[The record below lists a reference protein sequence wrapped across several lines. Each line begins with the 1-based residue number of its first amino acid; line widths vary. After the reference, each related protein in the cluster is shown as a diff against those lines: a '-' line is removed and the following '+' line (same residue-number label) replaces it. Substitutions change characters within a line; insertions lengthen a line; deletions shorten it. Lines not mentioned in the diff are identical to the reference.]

1 MASCRV
7 DRRLQSVK
15 FLILVVATAISASS
29 LAQEGSAI
37 VQFRNRERSWD
48 QIPSVVIAAAEN
60 DRRISLVFDAVDFWN
75 RTFNDIGSPFRL
87 GAVEQTHELLPV
99 QYLELLSDAVLNGKP
114 LPAASEALKKING
127 DLIIALSNGDLVS
140 FSTGF
145 MQGKRVIVGIRS
157 DRLVPLTLA
166 NVARNVIAHELGH
179 AIGLGHN
186 NDATKLMC
194 GRPAPCRPDAFR
206 SSTEKYFP
214 LTEFEKAYLL
224 KIYPPT
230 WSPSR

>member
-1 MASCRV
+1 V
-7 DRRLQSVK
+7 DQRLQSVK
-15 FLILVVATAISASS
+15 FLILVVAATISANSQ
-29 LAQEGSAI
+29 AQEGSAI
-37 VQFRNRERSWD
+37 VHFRNRERSWD

-60 DRRISLVFDAVDFWN
+60 DRRISLVFEAVDFWN
-75 RTFNDIGSPFRL
+75 RTFNEIGSPFRL
-87 GAVEQTHELLPV
+87 GTVEQTHELLPV
-99 QYLELLSDAVLNGKP
+99 QYLERLSDAVLNGKP
-114 LPAASEALKKING
+114 LPAANEALKEING
-127 DLIIALSNGDLVS
+127 DLIIALSDGDLVS

-145 MQGKRVIVGIRS
+145 MQGRRVIVGIRS
-157 DRLVPLTLA
+157 DRLFPLTLA

-214 LTEFEKAYLL
+214 VTEFEKAYLL

-230 WSPSR
+230 WSPAR